1 MGSEMCIRDRF
12 TAILDPSAG
21 VSHNYETFSVITI
34 DGNIYTGLKISDTMA
49 SITIRNAEGIDR
61 TILQDDVDE
70 VLKTGVSIMPADLQ
84 RLLTIQ
90 ELVDLVAY
98 LKTLKKK

>member
-1 MGSEMCIRDRF
+1 MF
-12 TAILDPSAG
+12 TAILIQVQGLA
-21 VSHNYETFSVITI
+21 NYETFSVITI
-34 DGNIYTGLKISDTMA
+34 DGNIYTGLKISDTRA

-90 ELVDLVAY
+90 ELVDVVAY

>member
-1 MGSEMCIRDRF
+1 MF

-34 DGNIYTGLKISDTMA
+34 DGNIYTGLKISDTRA

-90 ELVDLVAY
+90 ELVDVVAY
-98 LKTLKKK
+98 LKNSKEVMRVNG

>member
-1 MGSEMCIRDRF
+1 
-12 TAILDPSAG
+12 
-21 VSHNYETFSVITI
+21 
-34 DGNIYTGLKISDTMA
+34 MA
-49 SITIRNAEGIDR
+49 SITIRNAAGIDR

-90 ELVDLVAY
+90 ELVDVVAY

>member
-1 MGSEMCIRDRF
+1 MF

-21 VSHNYETFSVITI
+21 VSHNYETFSIITI
-34 DGNIYTGLKISDTMA
+34 DGNIYTGLKISDTRA

-90 ELVDLVAY
+90 ELVDVVAY

>member
-1 MGSEMCIRDRF
+1 MF

-70 VLKTGVSIMPADLQ
+70 ILKTGVSIMPADLQ

-90 ELVDLVAY
+90 ELVDVVAY